1 MGIKLK
7 TRKPTGIVPWP
18 LLLVEGEEGAG
29 KTYCCAEFS
38 ASDRIGQMYWI
49 DLAEGSADEYA
60 AIPGAD
66 YEIID
71 HDGTYRDILEQIRAV
86 HAEARRAALAG
97 EPPVVLSIDSG
108 TSLWRM
114 LKTWTNDR
122 ARRGKSNAKRLQE
135 DPDAAI
141 DVGMNLWN
149 DATERWVDVIHL
161 LQTLPGIAIITARG
175 KQITAIDDNGK
186 PVTDNRGRVL
196 REWKVQAQKDLA
208 FDCSVWVRMR
218 RGRAPQVIKARSL
231 QLRIEDGKP
240 LDLPNFSIE
249 DLVFNR
255 LGCSLAS
262 QPRQMPALVGDR
274 VQGWLNDY
282 EVEDERD
289 VEKLRQLWWDAA
301 ADGTGLTRAEVVSIR
316 AAIERKVA
324 EIENPPTDMGQ
335 GPVTDADRLR
345 AAAERKAE
353 EGAGD
358 EPDDEEPER
367 RPARK
372 AAPTKR
378 TAKRA
383 AKRTTAAKTS
393 AARA

>member
-18 LLLVEGEEGAG
+18 LLLIEGEEGAG

-71 HDGTYRDILEQIRAV
+71 HDGTYRDILEQVRAV

-122 ARRGKSNAKRLQE
+122 ARRGRSNAQRLQE

-149 DATERWVDVIHL
+149 D
-161 LQTLPGIAIITARG
+161 
-175 KQITAIDDNGK
+175 
-186 PVTDNRGRVL
+186 
-196 REWKVQAQKDLA
+196 
-208 FDCSVWVRMR
+208 
-218 RGRAPQVIKARSL
+218 
-231 QLRIEDGKP
+231 
-240 LDLPNFSIE
+240 
-249 DLVFNR
+249 
-255 LGCSLAS
+255 
-262 QPRQMPALVGDR
+262 
-274 VQGWLNDY
+274 
-282 EVEDERD
+282 
-289 VEKLRQLWWDAA
+289 
-301 ADGTGLTRAEVVSIR
+301 
-316 AAIERKVA
+316 
-324 EIENPPTDMGQ
+324 
-335 GPVTDADRLR
+335 
-345 AAAERKAE
+345 
-353 EGAGD
+353 
-358 EPDDEEPER
+358 
-367 RPARK
+367 
-372 AAPTKR
+372 
-378 TAKRA
+378 
-383 AKRTTAAKTS
+383 
-393 AARA
+393 

>member
-7 TRKPTGIVPWP
+7 TRKPTGVVPWP
-18 LLLVEGEEGAG
+18 LILIEGEEGSG
-29 KTYCCAEFS
+29 KTYSAAEFS
-38 ASDRIGQMYWI
+38 ASKRIGQMYWV

-86 HAEARRAALAG
+86 YLEARRAAAAG
-97 EPPVVLSIDSG
+97 EPPVVLSVDSG

-114 LKTWTNDR
+114 LKTWTSER
-122 ARRGKSNAKRLQE
+122 ARRGKSNSQRLQE

-149 DATERWVDVIHL
+149 DATERWMEVIHL
-161 LQTLPGIAIITARG
+161 LQTFPGIAIITARG
-175 KQITAIDDNGK
+175 KQITAIDEGGN
-186 PVTDNRGRVL
+186 PVKDNRGRVL

-218 RGRAPQVIKARSL
+218 RGRVPQVIKARSL
-231 QLRIEDGKP
+231 QLRVEDRKP
-240 LDLPNFSIE
+240 LDLPDFSIE

-255 LGCSLAS
+255 LGCSVDS

-274 VQGWLNDY
+274 VQAWLNDND
-282 EVEDERD
+282 VEDLRD
-289 VEKLRQLWWDAA
+289 VEKLRELWWDAA
-301 ADGTGLTRAEVVSIR
+301 ADDAGLTRNEVVSIR

-324 EIENPPTDMGQ
+324 ELENPRTEMGQ
-335 GPVTDADRLR
+335 GPVSDAERLR
-345 AAAERKAE
+345 AAVERGDE
-353 EGAGD
+353 EGD
-358 EPDDEEPER
+358 EEPDDDPDPDR
-367 RPARK
+367 RPVRK
-372 AAPTKR
+372 AP
-378 TAKRA
+378 AKRAA
-383 AKRTTAAKTS
+383 AKRTTKRTTAKPA
-393 AARA
+393 AARS

>member
-18 LLLVEGEEGAG
+18 LLLIEGEEGAG
-29 KTYCCAEFS
+29 KTYCAAEFS
-38 ASDRIGQMYWI
+38 ASDRIGQMYWV

-122 ARRGKSNAKRLQE
+122 ARRGRSNAQRLQE

-161 LQTLPGIAIITARG
+161 LQTFPGIAIITARG

-218 RGRAPQVIKARSL
+218 RGRAPQIIKARSL

-240 LDLPNFSIE
+240 LDLPDFSIE

-255 LGCSLAS
+255 LGCSLGS
-262 QPRQMPALVGDR
+262 QPRQMPTLVGDR
-274 VQGWLNDY
+274 VQGWLNDHDVA
-282 EVEDERD
+282 ELQD

-301 ADGTGLTRAEVVSIR
+301 ADDTGLTRAEVVSIR

-324 EIENPPTDMGQ
+324 EIENPPSDMGQ

-345 AAAERKAE
+345 AAAERRAE
-353 EGAGD
+353 EDAGE

-367 RPARK
+367 RPVRK
-372 AAPTKR
+372 AATPAKR

-383 AKRTTAAKTS
+383 AKRTTAKSA